1 MLFHVIHPAAG
12 ERRQAGFDVA
22 LMRQAAQ
29 AGPVACL
36 WEADQSLVVPRTYR
50 RHPPFAQA
58 CGQFARRGWPV
69 AVRLSGGGLVP
80 QGPGIVNLSMAYA
93 AKGVPLAPSDAAY
106 QSICTRS
113 EERRVGKGGG
123 STLKTGWAPYH

>member
-1 MLFHVIHPAAG
+1 
-12 ERRQAGFDVA
+12 
-22 LMRQAAQ
+22 MRQAAQ

-93 AKGVPLAPSDAAY
+93 AKGVPLDHSDAAY
-106 QSICTRS
+106 QSICTVIARALN
-113 EERRVGKGGG
+113 EFGIMTQAQDRK
-123 STLKTGWAPYH
+123 STRLTSSH

>member
-69 AVRLSGGGLVP
+69 AVRRSGGGLGP
-80 QGPGIVNLSMAYA
+80 QGAWKSVVWGEKVAVS
-93 AKGVPLAPSDAAY
+93 VD
-106 QSICTRS
+106 R
-113 EERRVGKGGG
+113 GGG
-123 STLKTGWAPYH
+123 RIKVKK